1 MFRKDIQRSEE
12 VSSITIKS
20 GTIRNVSKAKE
31 QTILDLGSET
41 A

>member
-20 GTIRNVSKAKE
+20 RTIRNVSKAKRT
-31 QTILDLGSET
+31 TILDLGSET

>member
-1 MFRKDIQRSEE
+1 MTFKERSAE

-20 GTIRNVSKAKE
+20 ETIRNVSKAKE